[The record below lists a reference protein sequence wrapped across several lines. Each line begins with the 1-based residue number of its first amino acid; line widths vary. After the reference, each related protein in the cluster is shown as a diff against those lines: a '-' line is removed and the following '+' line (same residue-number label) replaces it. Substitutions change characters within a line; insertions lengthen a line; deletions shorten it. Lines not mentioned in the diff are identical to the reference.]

1 MIKTKSK
8 GGKGTEKER
17 KPKIESTADPEYADL
32 ILCDIQLHG
41 NEQRNP
47 KEWYP
52 ELLYNS
58 KLHQNARIFTNRSQ
72 TSVYE
77 LLKIGTIIEQRF
89 SVSPKTA
96 ELYHQ
101 SCTSGRKFKIYTPK
115 NGIKI
120 LFHESLKER
129 IKAHNRKIGFEEL
142 KIMDGHGK
150 LYTLDIVDGTA
161 IVKVLI
167 Q

>member
-1 MIKTKSK
+1 MTDQRKSQ
-8 GGKGTEKER
+8 
-17 KPKIESTADPEYADL
+17 IESTADPEYADL

-58 KLHQNARIFTNRSQ
+58 KLHQNARIFTNRSE
-72 TSVYE
+72 TSEYE
-77 LLKIGTIIEQRF
+77 VPNVGMIIEHRF
-89 SVSPKTA
+89 PVSYKTA
-96 ELYHQ
+96 ELYNKAR
-101 SCTSGRKFKIYTPK
+101 TSGRKFKIYTPK

-129 IKAHNRKIGFEEL
+129 INAHNRKVGFEES

-150 LYTLDIVDGTA
+150 LYAFDIVDGTA